1 VKPRWANDAAHQWS
15 LISALAEIIAVV
27 LWCVLFRLR
36 QDGGTTRG
44 GNVNVNVNVNVSAR

>member
-44 GNVNVNVNVNVSAR
+44 GNVNVNVNVSAR